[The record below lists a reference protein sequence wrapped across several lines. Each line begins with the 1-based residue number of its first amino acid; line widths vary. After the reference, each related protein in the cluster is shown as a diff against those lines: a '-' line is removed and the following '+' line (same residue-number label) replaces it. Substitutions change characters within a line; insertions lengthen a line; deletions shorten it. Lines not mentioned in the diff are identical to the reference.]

1 MKPKNGDVVI
11 IDKSNLTQW
20 NGSRCVV
27 VAVNRSTQS
36 ALIKVLK
43 DSKGNYILHEKNE
56 FWAKFEVL
64 TVVFTRINFME
75 LIDMSL
81 DMGDKEWFLELTA
94 FKKHY
99 DKAIFGGALSGKE

>member
-36 ALIKVLK
+36 ALIKVLR
-43 DSKGNYILHEKNE
+43 DSKGNYVLHNQNE